1 MITVREFRYTDLQ
14 LLQKFISE
22 WKKRK
27 LNYDIQYLNIEKML
41 KCFLLFKDDKLAM
54 LSGID
59 NISEFVPNTYR
70 ILTRA
75 ITTKYS
81 PRCWGPTIEE
91 RFFSNVM
98 AGISI
103 DYCQKTDKSKNI
115 VITTNDNSRISTI
128 MKKSNTN
135 WMNYRDIK
143 LIHGEKQIIW
153 DIDIMN
159 CKKMTEKWKRKLNLV
174 FE

>member
-1 MITVREFRYTDLQ
+1 MIIV
-14 LLQKFISE
+14 K
-22 WKKRK
+22 
-27 LNYDIQYLNIEKML
+27 N
-41 KCFLLFKDDKLAM
+41 
-54 LSGID
+54 
-59 NISEFVPNTYR
+59 
-70 ILTRA
+70 
-75 ITTKYS
+75 
-81 PRCWGPTIEE
+81 
-91 RFFSNVM
+91 
-98 AGISI
+98 
-103 DYCQKTDKSKNI
+103 KNI

-159 CKKMTEKWKRKLNLV
+159 CKKMTEKWKRKLNVV

>member
-41 KCFLLFKDDKLAM
+41 KCFLFFKDDKLAM

-103 DYCQKTDKSKNI
+103 DYCPTG
-115 VITTNDNSRISTI
+115 RPE
-128 MKKSNTN
+128 
-135 WMNYRDIK
+135 R
-143 LIHGEKQIIW
+143 L
-153 DIDIMN
+153 
-159 CKKMTEKWKRKLNLV
+159 
-174 FE
+174 

>member
-1 MITVREFRYTDLQ
+1 MIIVRDFRYTDLK
-14 LLQKFISE
+14 LLQKFILD

-27 LNYDIQYLNIEKML
+27 LNYDIKYLNIEKML
-41 KCFLLFKDDKLAM
+41 KCFLFFKNDKLAM

-59 NISEFVPNTYR
+59 DISEFVPNTYR

-98 AGISI
+98 AGLSI
-103 DYCQKTDKSKNI
+103 DHCQEIDNTKNI
-115 VITTNDNSRISTI
+115 VITTNADSRISNI
-128 MKKSNTN
+128 MKKSNKG
-135 WMNYRDIK
+135 WMTYREVIS
-143 LIHGEKQIIW
+143 IYGENQIIW
-153 DIDIMN
+153 DIDIVN
-159 CKKMTEKWKRKLNLV
+159 CKIMTEKWKIKLDLV